1 MWAEESALR
10 GFFVSKCQQQSENAS
25 LLVRAQ
31 WLQEDWWREQ
41 QRGIHFADTGVAK
54 KCRTG
59 MQQKAGRL
67 GVEGLEKRN
76 SAGVHQ
82 IWDTEVVG
90 QSGP

>member
-1 MWAEESALR
+1 M
-10 GFFVSKCQQQSENAS
+10 SKCQQQSENAG
-25 LLVRAQ
+25 LLVRVP

-59 MQQKAGRL
+59 MQQKAGGL
-67 GVEGLEKRN
+67 GVEGLEQGDW
-76 SAGVHQ
+76 AGVHQ
-82 IWDTEVVG
+82 IWETEVEG